1 MNKTMKQR
9 IVAAASLIGIFGSAL
24 HAYELRSPWVSERG
38 PLSYIFETEKED
50 RYSLNIW
57 HAMHCR
63 SANKAFKAH
72 GTATEPLTSLM
83 FGKADFTLQ
92 EALPN
97 SFADLQGEFYN
108 RSLRTAVLHPRAQ
121 YNEKGITVGGRF
133 EYPVYED
140 RGRIGVRASIPF
152 RCIEIEREDWTGVA
166 DAEGLEDTHLNRY
179 KKYDGTSKQAVT
191 QIIRL
196 DALESLHQ
204 SDDRN
209 SFIKWNDGT
218 TDKAVKMSTDVVSSA
233 DAASIDEDS
242 KGVLLLYR
250 KNSGALS
257 ISDQDSALRII
268 DPRIKPFIL
277 NQPLDEDSV
286 YFFKKTED
294 YGLFAD
300 SANKTVSQRLKDQ
313 ELKRHLWAIKTHGED
328 APPAKDHTFKKFFDL
343 ELDRF
348 LLEAN
353 EYVWLYDRGV
363 DFKTERRTGL
373 GDIDLDL
380 FYEHRFTDE
389 VLMEVMLGIRLPTGG
404 SSHTAGN
411 PYRPRLGNGSHAEVK
426 LGAMVAYQPL
436 AWMNMKLDM
445 YYSFVIE
452 GMEHR
457 PAAFEGAQVRH
468 LGPEADAKVDWGYF
482 VGRLDFNFFHP
493 ETKSL
498 SSMIG
503 YEVFLKQQDHVRFR
517 KIEMASW
524 LGRKMVKGVAT
535 EELAKLDNAVAEKDT
550 DAIGHKVRAEAS
562 YRVNKYLELF
572 LGGCFTFA
580 GKNLPAETDLHGGFR
595 VQF

>member
-1 MNKTMKQR
+1 MK
-9 IVAAASLIGIFGSAL
+9 
-24 HAYELRSPWVSERG
+24 
-38 PLSYIFETEKED
+38 
-50 RYSLNIW
+50 
-57 HAMHCR
+57 
-63 SANKAFKAH
+63 
-72 GTATEPLTSLM
+72 
-83 FGKADFTLQ
+83 
-92 EALPN
+92 
-97 SFADLQGEFYN
+97 
-108 RSLRTAVLHPRAQ
+108 
-121 YNEKGITVGGRF
+121 
-133 EYPVYED
+133 
-140 RGRIGVRASIPF
+140 
-152 RCIEIEREDWTGVA
+152 
-166 DAEGLEDTHLNRY
+166 
-179 KKYDGTSKQAVT
+179 
-191 QIIRL
+191 
-196 DALESLHQ
+196 
-204 SDDRN
+204 
-209 SFIKWNDGT
+209 
-218 TDKAVKMSTDVVSSA
+218 
-233 DAASIDEDS
+233 
-242 KGVLLLYR
+242 
-250 KNSGALS
+250 
-257 ISDQDSALRII
+257 DQD
-268 DPRIKPFIL
+268 
-277 NQPLDEDSV
+277 
-286 YFFKKTED
+286 
-294 YGLFAD
+294 
-300 SANKTVSQRLKDQ
+300 
-313 ELKRHLWAIKTHGED
+313 LKRHLWAIQTYKAD
-328 APPAKDHTFKKFFDL
+328 NAPQADHLLKIWL
-343 ELDRF
+343 SQYVERF
-348 LLEAN
+348 NSSLN
-353 EYVWLYDRGV
+353 EYAWLYERGV

-517 KIEMASW
+517 KTDMASW
-524 LGRKMVKGVAT
+524 LGRKVIKGVAT
-535 EELAKLDNAVAEKDT
+535 ENSAKLDNAVAEKDT
-550 DAIGHKVRAEAS
+550 DAIGHKVRAETS

>member
-24 HAYELRSPWVSERG
+24 QAYELRSPWVSERG

-50 RYSLNIW
+50 RYSFNIW

-83 FGKADFTLQ
+83 FGKADFSLQ

-97 SFADLQGEFYN
+97 ALAEVNTEFYN
-108 RSLRTAVLHPRAQ
+108 PSLRTAMMHPRAQ

-152 RCIEIEREDWTGVA
+152 RCIEIEREDWTGVTDNANTNEIIKGGYSEDNGVDQKFSFAMRMDAVEAMVQSNAGNSAMKYNVAGGKVEMTGKEISYA
-166 DAEGLEDTHLNRY
+166 DGDNDAGHIFFVYNKKDGSPVLNT
-179 KKYDGTSKQAVT
+179 KQIVWDVNQAV
-191 QIIRL
+191 
-196 DALESLHQ
+196 A
-204 SDDRN
+204 
-209 SFIKWNDGT
+209 F
-218 TDKAVKMSTDVVSSA
+218 DK
-233 DAASIDEDS
+233 E
-242 KGVLLLYR
+242 
-250 KNSGALS
+250 
-257 ISDQDSALRII
+257 
-268 DPRIKPFIL
+268 
-277 NQPLDEDSV
+277 QPLQSYEDNV
-286 YFFKKTED
+286 AYFFKTGTD
-294 YGLFAD
+294 YASLAD
-300 SANKTVSQRLKDQ
+300 DAAGKTVSQRLKDQ
-313 ELKRHLWAIKTHGED
+313 ELKRHLWFIKSLDGTNVSNDTPLDD
-328 APPAKDHTFKKFFDL
+328 ARALSSIAFT
-343 ELDRF
+343 
-348 LLEAN
+348 AN
-353 EYVWLYDRGV
+353 EYLWLYDRGV

-482 VGRLDFNFFHP
+482 VGRLDCNFFHP

-498 SSMIG
+498 SSLIG

-517 KIEMASW
+517 KIDMASW
-524 LGRKMVKGVAT
+524 LGRKLGTDKVFSLAN
-535 EELAKLDNAVAEKDT
+535 EAKLDNAVAEKDT

-572 LGGCFTFA
+572 CGGCYTFA
-580 GKNLPAETDLHGGFR
+580 GKNLPAETDCHGGFR

>member
-24 HAYELRSPWVSERG
+24 QAYELRSPWVSERG

-50 RYSLNIW
+50 RYSLNLW
-57 HAMHCR
+57 TAMHAR

-83 FGKADFTLQ
+83 FGKADFPLQ
-92 EALPN
+92 EVLPN
-97 SFADLQGEFYN
+97 SFADLKGEFYN
-108 RSLRTAVLHPRAQ
+108 STIRTAVLHPRAQ

-140 RGRIGVRASIPF
+140 KGRIGVRASVPF
-152 RCIEIEREDWTGVA
+152 RCIEIEREDWSGVTDNA
-166 DAEGLEDTHLNRY
+166 DTDQVVKYGYVLVDAANARSFAIRMDAIESARQSIDLNSLLNY
-179 KKYDGTSKQAVT
+179 ATNVKVGAAAIIDGTNVPKEKNIVFVYNKNDGPPAFSPT
-191 QIIRL
+191 QIVAIEG
-196 DALESLHQ
+196 ESKFEKFVIGQ
-204 SDDRN
+204 SLQNFDEGVFYYFDN
-209 SFIKWNDGT
+209 TKDY
-218 TDKAVKMSTDVVSSA
+218 SA
-233 DAASIDEDS
+233 
-242 KGVLLLYR
+242 
-250 KNSGALS
+250 
-257 ISDQDSALRII
+257 
-268 DPRIKPFIL
+268 
-277 NQPLDEDSV
+277 
-286 YFFKKTED
+286 
-294 YGLFAD
+294 FAD
-300 SANKTVSQRLKDQ
+300 SVDKTVTQQLKDQ
-313 ELKRHLWAIKTHGED
+313 ELKRHLWMVKVKKNPGNVSDDTKLDTALSIVADEKTAG
-328 APPAKDHTFKKFFDL
+328 
-343 ELDRF
+343 
-348 LLEAN
+348 N
-353 EYVWLYDRGV
+353 EYLWLYNRGV

-498 SSMIG
+498 SSLIG

-517 KIEMASW
+517 KTKMNSW
-524 LGRKMVKGVAT
+524 LGRTWNKTAGAFVDNEGT
-535 EELAKLDNAVAEKDT
+535 LSNAVAEKDT
-550 DAIGHKVRAEAS
+550 DAIGHKVRAETS

-580 GKNLPAETDLHGGFR
+580 EIGRASCRER
-595 VQF
+595 V